1 MYTVR
6 KLDTKGF
13 RQSRDG
19 WNSLASAMAVP
30 SVFCTWEW
38 VYTWWEH
45 FGEAYDPLILAVYDG
60 PALKGILPLAIQK
73 NDAAKGPLKGRVL
86 SYCSSRELYP
96 DHLDV
101 ICAGEDAALCLD
113 AAFGY
118 LADEF
123 NSWDVIE
130 ISLISEGSNLLS
142 YIRNGQL
149 GYQADVK
156 QTTTAPFLRL
166 TGSFEDYNRSFDSKQ
181 RYNIKSRQKKLSDQ
195 FGAVYERSAPGDASV
210 SLRDLFRLHALRA
223 ARKNIVST
231 FQGEEL
237 FSFHD
242 ALIRR
247 LGADERVWLR
257 LIRNGSGAVIA
268 VLYGFS
274 FRARLFYYQIG
285 IDPEWERYGPGT
297 VLIYEAIKE
306 AYATG
311 HEEFDFLRGNEGY
324 KSSWTGESRGLFA
337 LSIYNKTLMASVTK
351 TVSQSKDLIKRHVK
365 RLIR

>member
-6 KLDTKGF
+6 TLDTEGF
-13 RQSRDG
+13 RQAG
-19 WNSLASAMAVP
+19 EAWNSLASSMAVP

-60 PALKGILPLAIQK
+60 HELKGILPLALQK
-73 NDAAKGPLKGRVL
+73 AAAAKSPLKGRVL

-96 DHLDV
+96 DHLDI
-101 ICAGEDAALCLD
+101 ICAGEDASRCLD
-113 AAFGY
+113 AVFGY

-123 NSWDVIE
+123 NSWDVID
-130 ISLISEGSNLLS
+130 ISLLSEGSNLLS
-142 YIRNGQL
+142 YIKNGQL

-156 QTTTAPFLRL
+156 QRSTAPFLRL
-166 TGSFEDYNRSFDSKQ
+166 AGSFEDYNKSFDSKQ
-181 RYNIKSRQKKLSDQ
+181 RYNIKSRQKKLRDQ
-195 FGAVYERSAPGDASV
+195 FGAVYERSAPGAASEH
-210 SLRDLFRLHALRA
+210 LRDLFRLHALRA

-237 FSFHD
+237 LNFHD
-242 ALIRR
+242 ALISR
-247 LGADERVWLR
+247 LGADDRVWLR
-257 LIRNGSGAVIA
+257 LIRTGSGEVIA

-324 KSSWTGESRGLFA
+324 KSSWTSECRDLFA

-351 TVSQSKDLIKRHVK
+351 TVSQSKALIKRHVK
-365 RLIR
+365 KLIT